1 MKDTKCGEKGHSHA
15 DRRKVTQDFEQPKMT
30 DTSYFPYSLLPP
42 FRCGQRKA
50 GWGYCSPQWDWAIQL
65 PGVRKKK
72 TKPLFSGTFHAP
84 GGSESKE
91 SACNAGDL
99 DSMPGLERFPWRRTW
114 QPTSVFLPGESPGTE
129 KPGGCS
135 SWDGKELDMIEQ
147 LSIQHSTITTTTKI
161 LAKSITTTTEIL
173 AKSNLK
179 QNGELQ
185 DLRIPSRRGWFS
197 C

>member
-1 MKDTKCGEKGHSHA
+1 MSSNS
-15 DRRKVTQDFEQPKMT
+15 F
-30 DTSYFPYSLLPP
+30 SLETNLEIQNPSVVCTI
-42 FRCGQRKA
+42 FSDKSKSLDLCKK
-50 GWGYCSPQWDWAIQL
+50 QWI
-65 PGVRKKK
+65 VS
-72 TKPLFSGTFHAP
+72 PLFLYLYFKIYILIFKNMSYHSGSV
-84 GGSESKE
+84 GKE